1 MKPKDNEA
9 NMQNANL
16 GSNGTNRQYDQ
27 VHGNRSMQLP
37 EISHEERISRM
48 KDQIQK
54 GARERTRLGLDTYEG
69 RMKALGFS
77 PINRN

>member
-1 MKPKDNEA
+1 MNPKDNEA

-27 VHGNRSMQLP
+27 VHGNRSMQLL
-37 EISHEERISRM
+37 EISHEERIARM
-48 KDQIQK
+48 KVQIEK
-54 GARERTRLGLDTYEG
+54 SMKERTRLGLDTHEG

-77 PINRN
+77 PINRK

>member
-27 VHGNRSMQLP
+27 AHGNRSMQLS
-37 EISHEERISRM
+37 EKSHEERISRL
-48 KDQIQK
+48 KDQIEK
-54 GARERTRLGLDTYEG
+54 NMKERIRLGLNTSEG
-69 RMKALGFS
+69 ALKALGYTRITQS
-77 PINRN
+77 